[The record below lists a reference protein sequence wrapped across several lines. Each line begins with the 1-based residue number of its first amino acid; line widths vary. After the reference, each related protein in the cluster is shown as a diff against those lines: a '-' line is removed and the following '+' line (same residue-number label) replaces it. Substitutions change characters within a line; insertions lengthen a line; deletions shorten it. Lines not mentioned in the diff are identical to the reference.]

1 MRAFVSTGAVDMY
14 GQKLLCYFAH
24 CQGQPRVRS
33 YNRKMF
39 PHFDNCMSIGI
50 PLNLSWIFFFLFFLT
65 LFVVLQVT
73 LMTTLSAVPCLKGPL
88 PHYGFVQHPVALPP
102 PSLLAVEQ
110 QELVKSAP
118 VHLWGLSRHQ
128 ARLLFSLHCDLV
140 SFLQYRPPSTLFWKA
155 REVCVLVST
164 LMILEVSVVK

>member
-1 MRAFVSTGAVDMY
+1 MGRSFYVTLPIVKVNQESEVTTERCFPISIIVWALAFHSTLAE
-14 GQKLLCYFAH
+14 
-24 CQGQPRVRS
+24 
-33 YNRKMF
+33 
-39 PHFDNCMSIGI
+39 
-50 PLNLSWIFFFLFFLT
+50 FFFLLFSLT

-118 VHLWGLSRHQ
+118 VHLCGLSRHQ
-128 ARLLFSLHCDLV
+128 ARPLFSLHCDLV

-155 REVCVLVST
+155 REVRVLVST